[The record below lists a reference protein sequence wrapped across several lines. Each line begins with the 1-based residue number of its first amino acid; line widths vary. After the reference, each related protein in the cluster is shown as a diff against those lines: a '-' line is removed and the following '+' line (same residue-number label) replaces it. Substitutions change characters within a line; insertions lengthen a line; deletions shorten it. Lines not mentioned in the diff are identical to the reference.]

1 MFVKK
6 FDATNISALASTES
20 KFWLQEEI
28 EKRDP
33 SLKSFL
39 IQNKSIVADVVIP
52 AYLKLL
58 AREASGRTFLLS
70 DEFSLILEEDG
81 LYKSYSLF
89 KERGFVKLG
98 YASETLFDC
107 TPQFQKLLER
117 TSKNKLLVKA
127 SRLYLESDF
136 VITGLKALLNF
147 TYPVTMPFMNCV
159 KRVDQNAL
167 CSIIPNILQESQNGN
182 LICDNMKSF
191 HVK

>member
-1 MFVKK
+1 M
-6 FDATNISALASTES
+6 
-20 KFWLQEEI
+20 
-28 EKRDP
+28 
-33 SLKSFL
+33 
-39 IQNKSIVADVVIP
+39 
-52 AYLKLL
+52 
-58 AREASGRTFLLS
+58 LS

-182 LICDNMKSF
+182 LSCDNMKSF